1 MKIIHEDCD
10 PELAKNK
17 KLPNNA
23 YLIEYIKE
31 GVKTYDITMSQK
43 AADIFDYYY
52 DKYKKGFVTMNQTA
66 GQLRPNLWNV
76 DKPKQPENKRRRKP
90 SDD

>member
-10 PELAKNK
+10 PELAKNR

-31 GVKTYDITMSQK
+31 GIKTYDITMSQK
-43 AADIFDYYY
+43 AVDIFDHYY
-52 DKYKKGFVTMNQTA
+52 DKYKQDFHWLKQA
-66 GQLRPNLWNV
+66 DGQLRPNLWNV
-76 DKPKQPENKRRRKP
+76 EKPKQPENKRRRKP